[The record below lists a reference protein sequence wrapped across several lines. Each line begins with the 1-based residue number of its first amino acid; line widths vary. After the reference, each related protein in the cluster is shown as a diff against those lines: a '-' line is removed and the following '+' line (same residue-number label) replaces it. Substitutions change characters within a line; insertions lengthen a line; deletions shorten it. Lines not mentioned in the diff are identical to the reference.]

1 VSFTA
6 WRRQTARCF
15 GITHSRIS
23 KVQSWRLSGDYR
35 PHNFSHWEAYVLL
48 PSAASEAMVNKVRLS
63 SNYYST
69 SDETKREQRRDNRQR
84 SPSAEHVGPLSHA
97 PDRTTTVTCVEPV
110 HPCIRCRCNAHARLR
125 RHERGAWSRVVVRV
139 TRERLALRQSEP
151 KNT

>member
-1 VSFTA
+1 MSFTA

-23 KVQSWRLSGDYR
+23 NVQSWRLSGDYR
-35 PHNFSHWEAYVLL
+35 PRASSHWEAYALAL
-48 PSAASEAMVNKVRLS
+48 SAASEAMVNKVRLS
-63 SNYYST
+63 SNYST
-69 SDETKREQRRDNRQR
+69 SDETIREQRRDKRQR

-97 PDRTTTVTCVEPV
+97 PDRTTTVTCVEPA
-110 HPCIRCRCNAHARLR
+110 HPCTRCRCNAHARLR

-139 TRERLALRQSEP
+139 TREILALRQSEP